1 MVKTVIIA
9 LLSKRRRTALE
20 FQKALTDLGCIIKTR
35 IGIHDGV
42 LDKCSDV
49 GLVILE
55 VVGSAKEKK
64 ALVSRLRAIDG
75 VKVKA
80 VDMRLA
86 PLRKG

>member
-1 MVKTVIIA
+1 MVKTVIVS
-9 LLSKRRRTALE
+9 LLSKRKRTALE
-20 FQKALTDLGCIIKTR
+20 FQRALTDLGCIIKTR

-55 VVGSAKEKK
+55 VVGSTKEKK
-64 ALVSRLRAIDG
+64 ALVSRLKAIHG

-80 VDMRLA
+80 IDMRLA
-86 PLRKG
+86 SLSKG